1 MSLERIFYRKHPVVE
16 ILLSAGRNACCSL
29 GFRHPLP
36 RTPETPVIP
45 CLSVHLDGSR
55 LSPLLF
61 RPWTY
66 RIPIFGFLLPIMSV
80 RADFVHKLCLRHYR
94 KDTDTSKK
102 KTAYPEGHINITKMF
117 SPSFKP
123 SAGRNTFPRHKANG
137 LFSFGRL
144 FVKHA
149 GTEELMLFLTLLSTK
164 DPTRGIPVP
173 QRSIDWRK

>member
-102 KTAYPEGHINITKMF
+102 KQHILKVILTSQKCSAHHSNHLQGEIPFPGIRQTDFFPSDDF
-117 SPSFKP
+117 S
-123 SAGRNTFPRHKANG
+123 
-137 LFSFGRL
+137 
-144 FVKHA
+144 
-149 GTEELMLFLTLLSTK
+149 
-164 DPTRGIPVP
+164 
-173 QRSIDWRK
+173 